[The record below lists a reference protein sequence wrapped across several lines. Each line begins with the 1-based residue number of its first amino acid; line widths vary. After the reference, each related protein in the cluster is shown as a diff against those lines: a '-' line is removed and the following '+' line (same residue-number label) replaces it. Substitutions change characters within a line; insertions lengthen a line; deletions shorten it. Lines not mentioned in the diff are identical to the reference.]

1 MNSLIVVGIV
11 FIGVVCGVFAY
22 EALMRMMGVRA
33 ASAAQ
38 LVGTSVQQASV
49 NNGGAMSQAKQSG
62 LLIRVAALLNSLLPM
77 SRNNSKKLSDRLV
90 QAGLNVQSETW
101 HSFRLS
107 CVIFSCVAAFFAV
120 NLLSHNL
127 FASVFA
133 AVFGGF
139 VAWYVLDAYLNSK
152 VKTRMAQIDAALP
165 DAMELLGVA
174 LAAGS
179 PVEQSFKEVAKSLSG
194 PISQELSV
202 IDREVNLAGKTR
214 EAALEAFSER
224 VPTQEVGAFVAQ
236 ITQALNQGS
245 SIADGLVNQAA
256 LMRERTQAEMLQE
269 IRKMPTKLDVVLSL
283 CFVPPTTI
291 LVLVPTVIRLLSF
304 LRGGL
309 A

>member
-11 FIGVVCGVFAY
+11 FIGAVCGVFAY
-22 EALMRMMGVRA
+22 EALMRIMGVRA

-38 LVGTSVQQASV
+38 LAATSVQQASANSSSV
-49 NNGGAMSQAKQSG
+49 SQVKQSG
-62 LLIRVAALLNSLLPM
+62 LLIRAALLLNSLLPM
-77 SRNNSKKLSDRLV
+77 SQNNSKKLSDRLV

-101 HSFRLS
+101 HSLRLS
-107 CVIFSCVAAFFAV
+107 CVIFGCVVAFFAV